1 MLIFPVMF
9 NQNIQAE
16 ELDINVLSPYA
27 YLYDLENGQVLYDKN
42 GEEKIYPAS
51 MTKLMTALIAIEHLD
66 LDQKILITSE
76 MYAPFAGINASIAL
90 AFVTTLSSILLIVA
104 LVLSLTVRFKAV
116 GVFCATSLPLTSVI

>member
-51 MTKLMTALIAIEHLD
+51 MTKLMTALIAVEHLD

-76 MYAPFAGINASIAL
+76 IPSLKVSTINL
-90 AFVTTLSSILLIVA
+90 
-104 LVLSLTVRFKAV
+104 
-116 GVFCATSLPLTSVI
+116 